1 MILLGVAADPKA
13 RPVKPGRRT
22 VYKSG
27 SLLQL
32 CGHKGSAQPL
42 ASLRSDRDSD
52 SDNDRGGGNKG
63 LTLRHVKTLWRD
75 LKTDSPGT

>member
-27 SLLQL
+27 SLPQL
-32 CGHKGSAQPL
+32 CGPKGSAQPL
-42 ASLRSDRDSD
+42 AFLRSDRDSD
-52 SDNDRGGGNKG
+52 SPVIMIEVAEIRG
-63 LTLRHVKTLWRD
+63 
-75 LKTDSPGT
+75 